1 MGKRNLDD
9 DKKRYLESFDR
20 RKKNDEDCLSIF
32 FFFFCF
38 AFFRAFEK
46 TFPLEAQDALI
57 VFQQN

>member
-9 DKKRYLESFDR
+9 DKERHLESFDR

-38 AFFRAFEK
+38 AFFFLFEK
-46 TFPLEAQDALI
+46 TFPLEAQVALI
-57 VFQQN
+57 VFRRN